1 MAGID
6 MRAIAKS
13 LLVGLMVVLMGFMG
27 AIAPAQAES
36 FDRQNLRMS
45 DFSGQDLRG
54 NDFTRADL
62 AEADLRGV
70 NLQGVRMFDA
80 NLVKAN
86 LEGADLRGAT
96 LDGARFI
103 RANLTNAILS
113 GSYAF
118 NADFRKA
125 TITGT
130 DFTDVMLDLRTIDL
144 LCEMAEGTNA
154 VTGNNT
160 RDTLYCP

>member
-1 MAGID
+1 MGVTD
-6 MRAIAKS
+6 MQAIARS
-13 LLVGLMVVLMGFMG
+13 LWLGVLVVVLGMMM

-103 RANLTNAILS
+103 RANLTHAILS

-125 TITGT
+125 TIDGA

-144 LCEMAEGTNA
+144 LCEMAQGTNP
-154 VTGNNT
+154 VTHNNT

>member
-1 MAGID
+1 MLF
-6 MRAIAKS
+6 RS
-13 LLVGLMVVLMGFMG
+13 
-27 AIAPAQAES
+27 
-36 FDRQNLRMS
+36 
-45 DFSGQDLRG
+45 
-54 NDFTRADL
+54 
-62 AEADLRGV
+62 EADLSGV

-86 LEGADLRGAT
+86 LEGADLRSAT

-113 GSYAF
+113 GAYAF

-125 TITGT
+125 IIDGA

-144 LCEMAEGTNA
+144 LCETAQGTNP
-154 VTGNNT
+154 VTQNDT